1 LGINSTNNEIKLNE
15 GFVKKTISLK
25 LINRDPNKVR
35 GWTKIEKLK
44 NRGGDIHLA
53 PESMVPV

>member
-1 LGINSTNNEIKLNE
+1 MKLNE

>member
-1 LGINSTNNEIKLNE
+1 MKLNE

-35 GWTKIEKLK
+35 GWTKIKKLK
-44 NRGGDIHLA
+44 QGWGHIFCT
-53 PESMVPV
+53 